1 MVQRTHSRCHD
12 SRIDDIC
19 LYRFKSDQEAKV
31 KLCRLVTG
39 LILEEG
45 VKLHSLLFPYMFVD
59 CRLLT
64 ASITI
69 LVLLVA
75 LIVSFLRVKRY
86 RILKS
91 SNFYYF
97 LNPST
102 GTFKIHFS

>member
-39 LILEEG
+39 LILEEC

-64 ASITI
+64 ASKSLTI

-75 LIVSFLRVKRY
+75 LIVSFLGVKRY

-91 SNFYYF
+91 SNFLLF
-97 LNPST
+97 
-102 GTFKIHFS
+102 FKPKHRYI